1 MNKTNLSKE
10 AAVAEGR
17 EWIAPPSRDIFCIKD
32 SLENS
37 IKVSFEFILNYRILL
52 KACLSMT
59 LISQMYWHFKT
70 ISRFWSKDVRALSIV
85 LPYWIISIR

>member
-17 EWIAPPSRDIFCIKD
+17 EWIAPPSRDLFCIKD

-37 IKVSFEFILNYRILL
+37 IKVSFEFILNYRISEMIELE
-52 KACLSMT
+52 T
-59 LISQMYWHFKT
+59 VVHLIVKLCCWKTFKSWLNDARGLF
-70 ISRFWSKDVRALSIV
+70 IE
-85 LPYWIISIR
+85 